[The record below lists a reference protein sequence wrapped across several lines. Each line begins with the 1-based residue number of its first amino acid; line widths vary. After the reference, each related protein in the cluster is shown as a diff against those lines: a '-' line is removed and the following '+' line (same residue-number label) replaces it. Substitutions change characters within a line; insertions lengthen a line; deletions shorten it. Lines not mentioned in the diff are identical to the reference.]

1 MQDSFKWTNTN
12 LNFARNNPSELM
24 AKGITLDYASSI
36 EEHDAFEMLSLSKS
50 IYSMSISELDEVK
63 ALLEQIDYI
72 ENHDYSF
79 LCPQIENGVTAEIL
93 DKMTN
98 RLENITELMDYGC
111 EITDKTT
118 DEEIEN
124 LLQSK
129 QRIK

>member
-1 MQDSFKWTNTN
+1 MQNSFKWTNTN
-12 LNFARNNPSELM
+12 LEFARKNPSELM

-50 IYSMSISELDEVK
+50 IYSMSISELDGVK
-63 ALLEQIDYI
+63 ALLQQIDDI

-79 LCPQIENGVTAEIL
+79 LCPQLEDGVTAEIL
-93 DKMTN
+93 DKMTK

-111 EITDKTT
+111 KINDKTT

-124 LLQSK
+124 LLRK
-129 QRIK
+129 CA